1 MAGVSYTKPSRE
13 VMSACIWIERIT
25 ECGPFTKKP
34 PSLLKL
40 WNPSRFFENF
50 FSFGGLITLS
60 VLCVSHSV
68 FLGDEFAS
76 TFLIRH
82 SAQVNAATVGAVETP
97 LHLVCSFSPK
107 KHSGEV
113 MAGMAHIAE
122 ALLKAGANPN
132 MQNSKGR

>member
-1 MAGVSYTKPSRE
+1 MRSFSIKSTLTNLTAAICFDKRNT
-13 VMSACIWIERIT
+13 
-25 ECGPFTKKP
+25 
-34 PSLLKL
+34 
-40 WNPSRFFENF
+40 
-50 FSFGGLITLS
+50 FSFPFLFLF
-60 VLCVSHSV
+60 VC
-68 FLGDEFAS
+68 LGDEFAA

-113 MAGMAHIAE
+113 MAGMARIAE

-132 MQNSKGR
+132 MQNSKGRWVDKFIASHVASALMSF